1 MTDDLQ
7 TTNNAGLQTDDPE
20 SDPSPASSEMISS
33 EQQDIGSFAAND
45 ASDKE
50 TADNNDAEPAYNEF
64 DDVYSAEQEQDPDN
78 NVPETNSTDNTDA
91 DNEDN
96 AEEDENDDFYDD
108 NRKIVLI
115 EKKEK
120 NATLATSDEY
130 ENFIPKF
137 SEDNMPRLDSEMRS
151 EGLMGDNDQPTAA
164 DLDYEVRKAAAK
176 AEADEAEIKA
186 MLLAKA
192 HEREEAKKK
201 EEKRLAKE
209 AAHAKLME
217 QESYVDNSGGDDV
230 SPLDK
235 LNWHRTAC
243 GRCKKEI
250 APLQRKAHIWYAV
263 CMTVTFIVILYIF
276 TLFSESGQDFG
287 VFFNRLGGF
296 KNLMLL
302 LMYLFLIYF
311 VRGKN
316 RQYHLKEAEYEKIR
330 LRLLKKLDKYIEEN
344 DAAEN
349 FRDEFIDETENKFK
363 IKLRELMVEN
373 SDITEKS
380 RLNLKRK

>member
-7 TTNNAGLQTDDPE
+7 AKNDPGLQTDDPI
-20 SDPSPASSEMISS
+20 SDPSVLPEECFAD
-33 EQQDIGSFAAND
+33 QQTVDPSAAEAAND
-45 ASDKE
+45 TA
-50 TADNNDAEPAYNEF
+50 ADNNDPEEIYNEF
-64 DDVYSAEQEQDPDN
+64 EDTSAQGSDN
-78 NVPETNSTDNTDA
+78 DTEENSEADADA
-91 DNEDN
+91 DNE
-96 AEEDENDDFYDD
+96 EENDDDDFYDD

-137 SEDNMPRLDSEMRS
+137 SEDNMPKLDSEMRS
-151 EGLMGDNDQPTAA
+151 EGLMGDNDQPTEA
-164 DLDYEVRKAAAK
+164 DLDYEIRKAAAK
-176 AEADEAEIKA
+176 AEADEAELKA
-186 MLLAKA
+186 MLLVKA

-209 AAHAKLME
+209 AAHAALME

-250 APLQRKAHIWYAV
+250 APLQRKARIWYAV

-349 FRDEFIDETENKFK
+349 FRDEFIDETETKYK
-363 IKLRELMVEN
+363 IKLRELLVEN
-373 SDITEKS
+373 SDITDKS
-380 RLNLKRK
+380 RLTLKRK